1 MAVIASPLP
10 YMQSLLTVRYLAV
23 VFVADMLF
31 FMAVVAILKEKK
43 SAKSSKLFKM
53 AMFAA
58 LIAFLVGT

>member
-1 MAVIASPLP
+1 
-10 YMQSLLTVRYLAV
+10 MQSLLTVRYLAV